1 MMVAAIFIIT
11 ALGLIMGAMLGIA
24 NLRIGNKEEALK
36 AFQTVTKNPIM
47 VRIAKLW
54 VLSTERGTG

>member
-1 MMVAAIFIIT
+1 V
-11 ALGLIMGAMLGIA
+11 
-24 NLRIGNKEEALK
+24 K
-36 AFQTVTKNPIM
+36 AFQTVKQNPIM